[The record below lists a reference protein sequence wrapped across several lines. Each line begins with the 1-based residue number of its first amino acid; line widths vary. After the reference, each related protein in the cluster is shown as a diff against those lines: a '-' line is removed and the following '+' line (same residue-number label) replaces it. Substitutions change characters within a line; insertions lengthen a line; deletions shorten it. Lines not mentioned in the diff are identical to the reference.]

1 MLFDESKPVET
12 RRDEA
17 GRARARGVVEGGAVE
32 QRTTREEDDA
42 RRGRRAKRTTR
53 CAAIL
58 SIVTVHIK
66 RWSSDA
72 SSERTDAVSF
82 SFLLHEGVTQSAD
95 EKLLVGERRVGDAV
109 IVVYAPDGLAEKVTH
124 AEHGELGEISLG
136 SVRDGVGDDD
146 FGERFVRQP
155 VDGGR

>member
-1 MLFDESKPVET
+1 MENCG
-12 RRDEA
+12 DEA
-17 GRARARGVVEGGAVE
+17 GRGGTSAREGRRRGRDGGA
-32 QRTTREEDDA
+32 EDDA

-82 SFLLHEGVTQSAD
+82 SFLLHEGVTQSGD

-136 SVRDGVGDDD
+136 SVRDGVGDDN

>member
-1 MLFDESKPVET
+1 MLFHEWKTAET

-17 GRARARGVVEGGAVE
+17 GRARARDVVEGGTVE

-42 RRGRRAKRTTR
+42 RRGRRAV
-53 CAAIL
+53 IL

-82 SFLLHEGVTQSAD
+82 SFLLHEGVIQS

>member
-1 MLFDESKPVET
+1 MLFHEWKTAET

-17 GRARARGVVEGGAVE
+17 GRARARDVVEGGTVE

-42 RRGRRAKRTTR
+42 RRGRRAV
-53 CAAIL
+53 IL

-82 SFLLHEGVTQSAD
+82 SFLLHEGVTQS

-136 SVRDGVGDDD
+136 SVRDGVGDDN

>member
-1 MLFDESKPVET
+1 MLFHEWKTAET

-42 RRGRRAKRTTR
+42 RRGRRTKRTTR

>member
-1 MLFDESKPVET
+1 MLFDESKTVET
-12 RRDEA
+12 RRDES
-17 GRARARGVVEGGAVE
+17 ARGASSREGRWSRGRRAK
-32 QRTTREEDDA
+32 RTMREEDDA
-42 RRGRRAKRTTR
+42 RRGRRAV
-53 CAAIL
+53 IL

-82 SFLLHEGVTQSAD
+82 SFLLHEGVTQSGD

-136 SVRDGVGDDD
+136 SVRDGVGDDN

>member
-82 SFLLHEGVTQSAD
+82 SFLLHEGVTQSGD

-136 SVRDGVGDDD
+136 SVRDGVGDDN

>member
-1 MLFDESKPVET
+1 MLFDESKTVET

-42 RRGRRAKRTTR
+42 RRGRRA
-53 CAAIL
+53 AIL

-82 SFLLHEGVTQSAD
+82 SFLLHQGVTQSGD

-136 SVRDGVGDDD
+136 SVRDGVGDDN

>member
-1 MLFDESKPVET
+1 MLFDESKTVET

-42 RRGRRAKRTTR
+42 RRGRRA
-53 CAAIL
+53 AIL

-82 SFLLHEGVTQSAD
+82 SFLLHEGVTQS

-136 SVRDGVGDDD
+136 SVRDGVGDDN

>member
-1 MLFDESKPVET
+1 MLFHESKPAET

-17 GRARARGVVEGGAVE
+17 GRARARGVVEGGTVE

-82 SFLLHEGVTQSAD
+82 SFLLHEGVTQSGD

-136 SVRDGVGDDD
+136 SVRDGVGDDN

>member
-1 MLFDESKPVET
+1 MLFVESKTLRASSRE
-12 RRDEA
+12 
-17 GRARARGVVEGGAVE
+17 GRW
-32 QRTTREEDDA
+32 
-42 RRGRRAKRTTR
+42 RRGGRAKRTTR
-53 CAAIL
+53 NSLGRARAVIL

-82 SFLLHEGVTQSAD
+82 SFLLPEGVTQSGD

-146 FGERFVRQP
+146 FGECFVRQP

>member
-1 MLFDESKPVET
+1 MLFHEWKTAET

-17 GRARARGVVEGGAVE
+17 GRARARDVVEGGTVE

-42 RRGRRAKRTTR
+42 RRGRRAV
-53 CAAIL
+53 IL
-58 SIVTVHIK
+58 SIVTVHIQ

>member
-1 MLFDESKPVET
+1 MLFDESKTVET

-17 GRARARGVVEGGAVE
+17 GRERARGVVKGGTVE

-82 SFLLHEGVTQSAD
+82 SFLLHEGVTQSGD

-136 SVRDGVGDDD
+136 SVRDGVGDDN